1 MSTASLILIPLLA
14 GYAFS
19 VSWAGS
25 RYHIAREQGYHL
37 YFRTAIYGILLSLIA
52 SLIHLYLVSQH
63 PEFLSGLKNI
73 LDGFTPQRTDIKAT
87 TVAVIS
93 IATMTLTIGLLLGH
107 VLNLLPFSR
116 RLLLHV
122 AIRNDD
128 FERLVL
134 RALRKLMPICVS
146 MSNGKVYVGY
156 VVSTIDP
163 AVGRTALRILPLL
176 SGYRDK
182 DNCSTHFNTSYH
194 EIYEQISDDDNDYE
208 NKKLNHLQ
216 VSDFEKVLPF
226 NEIQSSH
233 LFDIVAYQHF
243 TLHDLDILKNPV
255 TNEIPKDTIAEVE
268 RAIDKASMLSTNE
281 PL

>member
-1 MSTASLILIPLLA
+1 VSTASLILIPLLA

-37 YFRTAIYGILLSLIA
+37 YFRTAIYGVLLSLIA
-52 SLIHLYLVSQH
+52 ALIHLYLVSRY

-73 LDGFTPQRTDIKAT
+73 LGGFTTQSTDIKGT
-87 TVAVIS
+87 TVALIN
-93 IATMTLTIGLLLGH
+93 IATITLTIGLTLGH
-107 VLNLLPFSR
+107 LLNLLPFSR
-116 RLLLHV
+116 RLLLHIAV
-122 AIRNDD
+122 RNDD

-163 AVGRTALRILPLL
+163 AVERTALRILPLL

-194 EIYEQISDDDNDYE
+194 EIYEQINDDENNYE
-208 NKKLNHLQ
+208 NKKLSHLQ

-226 NEIQSSH
+226 DEIQSSH

-243 TLHDLDILKNPV
+243 TLHDLDILKNSE
-255 TNEIPKDTIAEVE
+255 TSDIPQDTISEVE
-268 RAIDKASMLSTNE
+268 KAINKASKATTEE
-281 PL
+281 PQ

>member
-1 MSTASLILIPLLA
+1 VSTASLILIPLLA

-37 YFRTAIYGILLSLIA
+37 YFRTAIYGVLLSLIA
-52 SLIHLYLVSQH
+52 ALIHLYLVSRY
-63 PEFLSGLKNI
+63 PEFLSGMKNL
-73 LDGFTPQRTDIKAT
+73 LDSFTPQTTDIKT
-87 TVAVIS
+87 STVAIIN
-93 IATMTLTIGLLLGH
+93 IATITLMIGLTLGH
-107 VLNLLPFSR
+107 LLNLLPFSR
-116 RLLLHV
+116 RLLLHI

-163 AVGRTALRILPLL
+163 AVERTALRILPLL

-182 DNCSTHFNTSYH
+182 ENCSTHFNTSYH
-194 EIYEQISDDDNDYE
+194 EIYEQINDDENDYA
-208 NKKLNHLQ
+208 NKKLSQVQ

-226 NEIQSSH
+226 DEIQSSH

-243 TLHDLDILKNPV
+243 TLHDLDILKNPE
-255 TNEIPKDTIAEVE
+255 TSDIPQDTITEVE
-268 RAIDKASMLSTNE
+268 KAIDKASKVTTE
-281 PL
+281 EAQ